1 MATCICMAESLCYS
15 PEAVTT
21 LLIEYTPTQN
31 TKLKK
36 NDLHEI
42 TLIDDRNTQV
52 LSWVTNSQGQAINQL
67 LSAASTH
74 VRM

>member
-36 NDLHEI
+36 KKPRSRWNEI
-42 TLIDDRNTQV
+42 SKEIKEQR
-52 LSWVTNSQGQAINQL
+52 
-67 LSAASTH
+67 
-74 VRM
+74 